1 MNDSFITNMEYM
13 DMKLK
18 KILLS
23 LVMAFSLFT
32 GMTFAADK
40 VDLNTANQAQLEMLN
55 GVGASTAAAI
65 IDYREKHGAYDD
77 SVDALVLVKGIGDKK
92 LAKLIEYIEVSKPE

>member
-1 MNDSFITNMEYM
+1 M

-18 KILLS
+18 TILLS

-40 VDLNTANQAQLEMLN
+40 VDLNTANQAQLEMLK

-65 IDYREKHGAYDD
+65 IEYREKHGAYA

-92 LAKLIEYIEVSKPE
+92 LAKLIEYIEVSKPK

>member
-1 MNDSFITNMEYM
+1 MEQM

-23 LVMAFSLFT
+23 LVMALSLFT
-32 GMTFAADK
+32 GMAFAADK

-65 IDYREKHGAYDD
+65 IEYREKHGAYD
-77 SVDALVLVKGIGDKK
+77 SVDELVQVKGIGAKK
-92 LAKLIEYIEVSKPE
+92 LAKLIGYIAVSKPE

>member
-1 MNDSFITNMEYM
+1 M

-23 LVMAFSLFT
+23 LVMALSLFT
-32 GMTFAADK
+32 GMAFAVDK

-65 IDYREKHGAYDD
+65 IEYREKHGAYD
-77 SVDALVLVKGIGDKK
+77 SVDELVQVKGIGAKK
-92 LAKLIEYIEVSKPE
+92 LAKLIGYIAVSKPE